1 VGIASQ
7 HHVGVTSEHHLGAAP
22 QHHVGVAPE
31 RNVGMVAREPHSRP
45 IPATPWGWSPVSR
58 TRAAIPA
65 APPLPGSLPRANR
78 ASRPDGALC
87 PGRRSAAGPDVGVV
101 CRAPHAAHHPCDSG
115 SPRRCGRTA
124 PLTGATE
131 RGCAALVVVLAFPAR
146 ASPVAGVRGS
156 APRSA
161 RTSQA
166 QRPHLKRPCAW
177 AAARALPTGGASD
190 PHPAR
195 RPRMFSGTPGVFP
208 GPPRFC
214 RTVRFCGTVRVF
226 RTGARRL
233 LGAPGA
239 QRRLAGDLGPGGD
252 VELLE
257 YVRHVGGDRATGEHQ
272 PRGDLRVGEP
282 VLDQRHDLELG
293 IG

>member
-1 VGIASQ
+1 VGIASQHHVGVTSEHHVGIASQ

-131 RGCAALVVVLAFPAR
+131 RGCAAPVVVLAFPAR
-146 ASPVAGVRGS
+146 ARPVAGVPGIRPPVREDATGS
-156 APRSA
+156 APPPDASA
-161 RTSQA
+161 LHGPLRG
-166 QRPHLKRPCAW
+166 RCHGR
-177 AAARALPTGGASD
+177 RA
-190 PHPAR
+190 
-195 RPRMFSGTPGVFP
+195 
-208 GPPRFC
+208 GPSP
-214 RTVRFCGTVRVF
+214 
-226 RTGARRL
+226 
-233 LGAPGA
+233 GAPPPA
-239 QRRLAGDLGPGGD
+239 HNWAG
-252 VELLE
+252 LLSG
-257 YVRHVGGDRATGEHQ
+257 VA
-272 PRGDLRVGEP
+272 P
-282 VLDQRHDLELG
+282 
-293 IG
+293 